1 MESDTQFET
10 ACIDDP
16 DFAHRGIP
24 EKDCSW
30 VKEQPKFRCKLKNG
44 KRRARDYCQK
54 SCGRCEIDMII
65 ISKSTISISRAR
77 NSIVLL
83 NLMSKVALAVVS
95 ARRMACPT
103 S

>member
-1 MESDTQFET
+1 MKSSKMKSSALLQMSCIVMIGCLGCWMEM
-10 ACIDDP
+10 
-16 DFAHRGIP
+16 
-24 EKDCSW
+24 
-30 VKEQPKFRCKLKNG
+30 L
-44 KRRARDYCQK
+44 
-54 SCGRCEIDMII
+54 EIDMII

-83 NLMSKVALAVVS
+83 NLISKVALAVVS